1 MSEKQ
6 CFMSQVML
14 WRVDTMADVNLD
26 EGLTLSAQA
35 FLTDATNAVAVTVCC
50 TRSVL

>member
-6 CFMSQVML
+6 CFPAQVML
-14 WRVDTMADVNLD
+14 WRVDAMADVILD
-26 EGLTLSAQA
+26 GGLTLSAQA
-35 FLTDATNAVAVTVCC
+35 FLTEATNAVAVTVCC